1 MSTRPRP
8 LAPLAALLLLL
19 GGCVNA
25 NDIAN
30 RVGRPPENAAQL
42 REAETRRFETD
53 EATLLSEATQVL
65 QDLGFNINEST
76 SAAGVLVATKSRD
89 AHEAGQIAAQIALTV
104 VAAAFLVAYVP
115 NWDTAQTIQ
124 VTVVT
129 NPDAQ
134 TRQTAMRASF
144 ERIVLMSQGGR
155 RHERL
160 TDPKMYEEFFNGMG
174 RGIALGASR
183 T

>member
-1 MSTRPRP
+1 MPTRPRS
-8 LAPLAALLLLL
+8 LAPTIALLFLL

-30 RVGRPPENAAQL
+30 RIGKPPENAAQL

-65 QDLGFNINEST
+65 QDLGFTINESA
-76 SAAGVLVATKSRD
+76 SGAGVLVATKRRD
-89 AHEAGQIAAQIALTV
+89 AREAGQVAAQIALTV

-115 NWDTAQTIQ
+115 NWDTEQTIQ

-144 ERIVLMSQGGR
+144 ERIVVMSQGGR
-155 RHERL
+155 RYERL
-160 TDPKMYEEFFNGMG
+160 TDPNMYQEFFNGMG
-174 RGIALGASR
+174 KGFALGASR